1 MGNSTLSRL
10 CKVEKRVQPL
20 ADLRE
25 LASAESVEFFTLV
38 YSNQN
43 LQSLKGYLVISILRK
58 HLLATKEQY
67 RSDSLQSRILP
78 SEGES

>member
-1 MGNSTLSRL
+1 MQSSSEKQTNTDCLNMGNSTLSRL
-10 CKVEKRVQPL
+10 CKVVKRVQPL

-43 LQSLKGYLVISILRK
+43 LQSLKGYLVVSFPRK
-58 HLLATKEQY
+58 HRLA
-67 RSDSLQSRILP
+67 IH
-78 SEGES
+78 